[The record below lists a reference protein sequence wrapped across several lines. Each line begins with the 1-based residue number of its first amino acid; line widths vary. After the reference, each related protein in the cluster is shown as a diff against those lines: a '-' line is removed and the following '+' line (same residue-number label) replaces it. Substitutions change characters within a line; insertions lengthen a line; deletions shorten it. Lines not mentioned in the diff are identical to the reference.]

1 MKKIAFCT
9 GKYSKKGC
17 DVMAGCCQEKTIDM
31 EKLDALI
38 KPYQGQPSALI
49 EVLHKVQDSI
59 GYLPRE
65 VQVRIAKAL
74 GLSLSEVF
82 SVVSFYTRFTT
93 KPQGKHK
100 ICLCKG
106 TACYVKGAPEILERF
121 EKELGIESGDTTD
134 DGCIPF
140 LKSSAAWVPGGLGP
154 VMTVDGTAHGMVK
167 PDKAMSILK
176 NINNLERSASI

>member
-134 DGCIPF
+134 DGMYSLEVVRC
-140 LKSSAAWVPGGLGP
+140 LGACGLGP

-176 NINNLERSASI
+176 KYK